1 MLESINW
8 VGVIVATVAAF
19 ALGALWYGPLF
30 SKPWLRSLGKTQ
42 ADMQQAG
49 GPPMA
54 PLMITQ
60 FIATII
66 TATVLALIIE
76 RFGPGV
82 LTGLTVGLLC
92 GAGFVAT
99 AKLSDVLFSQTAT
112 STRYWIEAGNQI
124 VSYALM
130 GGIYGFFA

>member
-1 MLESINW
+1 MFETINW
-8 VGVIVATVAAF
+8 VGVIVGSIAAF

-30 SKPWLRSLGKTQ
+30 SKPWLRSLGKSQ
-42 ADMQQAG
+42 ADMQQG
-49 GPPMA
+49 GPPIA
-54 PLMITQ
+54 PLLIAQ
-60 FIATII
+60 FVATVI

-82 LTGLTVGLLC
+82 TTGLIVGLLC

-130 GGIYGFFA
+130 GAVYGFFA

>member
-8 VGVIVATVAAF
+8 VGVIVATIAAF

-30 SKPWLRSLGKTQ
+30 SKPWLQSLGKTE
-42 ADMQQAG
+42 ADMRG
-49 GPPMA
+49 GPPIG
-54 PLMITQ
+54 PLLAAQ
-60 FIATII
+60 FVATII

-124 VSYALM
+124 VSFALM
-130 GGIYGFFA
+130 GAIYGFFA

>member
-1 MLESINW
+1 MLETINW

-30 SKPWLRSLGKTQ
+30 SKAWLRSLGKTE
-42 ADMQQAG
+42 ADMRE
-49 GPPMA
+49 GPPIG
-54 PLMITQ
+54 PLLAAQ
-60 FIATII
+60 FVATLI
-66 TATVLALIIE
+66 TAAVLALVIE
-76 RFGPGV
+76 RFGPGIP
-82 LTGLTVGLLC
+82 TGLTVGLLC

-130 GGIYGFFA
+130 GAIYGAFA

>member
-1 MLESINW
+1 MFESISW
-8 VGVIVATVAAF
+8 VGVIVGTIAAF
-19 ALGALWYGPLF
+19 ALGALWFGPLF

-42 ADMQQAG
+42 ADMQQGG
-49 GPPMA
+49 GPPIA
-54 PLMITQ
+54 PLYAAQ
-60 FIATII
+60 FVATLI
-66 TATVLALIIE
+66 TATVLAVIIE

-82 LTGLTVGLLC
+82 MTGLTVGLLC

-124 VSYALM
+124 VSYAIM
-130 GGIYGFFA
+130 GAIYGFFA